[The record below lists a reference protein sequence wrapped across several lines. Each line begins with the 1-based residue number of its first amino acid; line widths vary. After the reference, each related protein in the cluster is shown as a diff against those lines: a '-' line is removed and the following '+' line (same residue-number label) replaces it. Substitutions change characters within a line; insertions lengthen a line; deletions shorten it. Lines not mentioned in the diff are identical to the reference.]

1 MTPHLLLVED
11 EEAIALP
18 LRDRLVRNGYT
29 IEVASDGLTALDR
42 ASSETFQLILL
53 DIQLPGKNGLD
64 VCRDLRQ
71 RGIQTPILMLTAFG
85 ETTDKV
91 LGLKLGADDYL
102 AKPFDNAELLARI
115 EALLRRATPAPSST
129 LAFGPVRIDL
139 RAATV
144 QLDNQPV
151 ALSAREFQLLAYF
164 AARPGMMITREQLLQ
179 EVWGYDP
186 GMSTRTV
193 DVHIGWLRQ
202 KLEHDPK
209 NPTLFVTRIGLGYQ
223 FVPPVKPV

>member
-29 IEVASDGLTALDR
+29 VEVASDGLTALDR
-42 ASSETFQLILL
+42 ASSETYQLILL

>member
-29 IEVASDGLTALDR
+29 VEVASDGLTALDR

-144 QLDNQPV
+144 HLDNQPV

-164 AARPGMMITREQLLQ
+164 AARPGMMISREQLLQ

-223 FVPPVKPV
+223 FIPPVKPV

>member
-29 IEVASDGLTALDR
+29 VEVAGDGLTAMDR
-42 ASSETFQLILL
+42 ALNATFQLILL
-53 DIQLPGKNGLD
+53 DIQLPGKSGLD

-71 RGIQTPILMLTAFG
+71 LGIQTPILMLTAFG
-85 ETTDKV
+85 EITDKV

-102 AKPFDNAELLARI
+102 PKPFDNAELLARI
-115 EALLRRATPAPSST
+115 EALLRRASPGPAKI
-129 LAFGPVRIDL
+129 LALGTIRIDL

-144 QLDNQPV
+144 QLDNQPIS
-151 ALSAREFQLLAYF
+151 LSAREFQLLAYF
-164 AARPGMMITREQLLQ
+164 AARPGMMITREELLK

-186 GMSTRTV
+186 AMSTRTV

-202 KLEHDPK
+202 KLEQDPK

-223 FVPPVKPV
+223 FVPPVKSV

>member
-29 IEVASDGLTALDR
+29 VEVASDGLTALDR
-42 ASSETFQLILL
+42 ASSETYQLILL

-223 FVPPVKPV
+223 FIPPVKPV

>member
-11 EEAIALP
+11 EEAISLP
-18 LRDRLVRNGYT
+18 LRDRLLRNGYT
-29 IEVASDGLTALDR
+29 VEVAADGLTALEL
-42 ASSETFQLILL
+42 ASSATFHLILL
-53 DIQLPGKNGLD
+53 DIQLPDKSGLD

-102 AKPFDNAELLARI
+102 AKPFDPAELLARI
-115 EALLRRATPAPSST
+115 EALLRRAAPAPAT
-129 LAFGPVRIDL
+129 ILAFGLIRIDL

-144 QLDNQPV
+144 QLNHQPV

-164 AARPGMMITREQLLQ
+164 AARPGMMITREELLQ

-186 GMSTRTV
+186 NMSTRTV

-202 KLEHDPK
+202 KLEQDPK

-223 FVPPVKPV
+223 FVPPVKTV